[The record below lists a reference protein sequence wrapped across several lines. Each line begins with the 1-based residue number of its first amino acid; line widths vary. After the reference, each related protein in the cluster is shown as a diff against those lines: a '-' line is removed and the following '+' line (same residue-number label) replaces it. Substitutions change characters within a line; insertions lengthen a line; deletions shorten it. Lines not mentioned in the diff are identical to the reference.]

1 MHSNEN
7 TPNANLELAR
17 AYLRAIENRA
27 GEEELESFF
36 SPDVVVEQFPNRL
49 VPNLVKSSLADVKRE
64 SEMGKKS
71 VARQSYTVRNAVAA
85 GEWVA
90 MQVDWERGCLPFLW
104 PASKPEPQYAPI
116 SPCSFTSATERS
128 CTRATTTASS
138 HGKPVMVM
146 LK

>member
-90 MQVDWERGCLPFLW
+90 MQVDWEGVLAIPVADLEAGATIRAYFAMFLHFRDGKIVHQ
-104 PASKPEPQYAPI
+104 SNYDCFEPW
-116 SPCSFTSATERS
+116 
-128 CTRATTTASS
+128 
-138 HGKPVMVM
+138 
-146 LK
+146 